1 MVSMNSEGDGQE
13 PRPSG
18 EAVLLMHQEKEKPK
32 KEICVSSGGGGG
44 GGGGNPPS
52 SSRPPAP
59 SHNAMHNVWLWG
71 VDSEADHSRVTARE
85 NRGARFHRSVD
96 ALIKSS

>member
-1 MVSMNSEGDGQE
+1 
-13 PRPSG
+13 
-18 EAVLLMHQEKEKPK
+18 MHQEKKKKK
-32 KEICVSSGGGGG
+32 KEKKSVRAAVASLAE
-44 GGGGNPPS
+44 
-52 SSRPPAP
+52 PAARSLAR

-85 NRGARFHRSVD
+85 NRGARFHRSVG

>member
-1 MVSMNSEGDGQE
+1 MDTSRG
-13 PRPSG
+13 R
-18 EAVLLMHQEKEKPK
+18 A
-32 KEICVSSGGGGG
+32 GGGVADASRKKRRKKKR
-44 GGGGNPPS
+44 NLCERQWQQQRAPS
-52 SSRPPAP
+52 LAEPAARSLAR

-85 NRGARFHRSVD
+85 NRGARFHRSVG

>member
-18 EAVLLMHQEKEKPK
+18 EAVLLMHQEKEKQK
-32 KEICVSSGGGGG
+32 KGICASGSGGGGI
-44 GGGGNPPS
+44 PPS
-52 SSRPPAP
+52 SSRLPVP

-71 VDSEADHSRVTARE
+71 VDSEADHSRVTTRE
-85 NRGARFHRSVD
+85 NRGSRFHRSVD

>member
-13 PRPSG
+13 PWPSG
-18 EAVLLMHQEKEKPK
+18 EAVLLMHQEKEKQR
-32 KEICVSSGGGGG
+32 KEICASGGSALL
-44 GGGGNPPS
+44 PS
-52 SSRPPAP
+52 SSRLPAR

-71 VDSEADHSRVTARE
+71 VDSKADHSGVTARE
-85 NRGARFHRSVD
+85 NRGARFHRSVV

>member
-18 EAVLLMHQEKEKPK
+18 EAVLLMHQEIEKQK
-32 KEICVSSGGGGG
+32 KEICASGGGGG
-44 GGGGNPPS
+44 RIPPS

-85 NRGARFHRSVD
+85 NQGARLHCSVD

>member
-18 EAVLLMHQEKEKPK
+18 EAVLLMHQEKERQK
-32 KEICVSSGGGGG
+32 KEICASGGGLL
-44 GGGGNPPS
+44 PS
-52 SSRPPAP
+52 SSRSPAC

-71 VDSEADHSRVTARE
+71 VDSKADHSRVTARE
-85 NRGARFHRSVD
+85 N
-96 ALIKSS
+96 